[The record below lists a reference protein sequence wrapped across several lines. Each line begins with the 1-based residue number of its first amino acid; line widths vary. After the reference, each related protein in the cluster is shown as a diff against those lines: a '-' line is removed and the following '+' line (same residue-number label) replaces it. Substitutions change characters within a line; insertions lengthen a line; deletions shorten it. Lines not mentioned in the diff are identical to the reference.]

1 MKNKSR
7 TFILSA
13 IAIASLGLGGMV
25 AQAAETAVSGT
36 LSFSGTATMDT
47 ANFMTASK
55 FLLFQDVVVGAPSA
69 LFGDYVGT
77 SGAAVTMTP
86 FTFNPA
92 GASTPINPVW
102 TFISGGKTYDFE
114 LSAIHEDYASATGL
128 LLSGT
133 GTAQITGELDTVG
146 VWDFSVQTLG
156 DSSFTFSSTTQAP
169 IVTNAPESSHML
181 PVLGAIFCGM
191 VLLQR
196 KLAKV

>member
-1 MKNKSR
+1 
-7 TFILSA
+7 
-13 IAIASLGLGGMV
+13 
-25 AQAAETAVSGT
+25 
-36 LSFSGTATMDT
+36 
-47 ANFMTASK
+47 
-55 FLLFQDVVVGAPSA
+55 
-69 LFGDYVGT
+69 
-77 SGAAVTMTP
+77 MTP

-92 GASTPINPVW
+92 GASTPINPLW
-102 TFISGGKTYDFE
+102 TFVSDGKTYDFD

-156 DSSFTFSSTTQAP
+156 DSSFTFSSTTRVP
-169 IVTNAPESSHML
+169 TVTNVPESSNIL

-191 VLLQR
+191 ALLKR